1 MQRQQLL
8 NKLKSPIWFR
18 LFMLTSLPAA
28 LFSGVRVLEVDE
40 HASSIGIRYS
50 WFSKNPFKSI
60 YFACLAMAAEL
71 ASGALA
77 LVHTTDKQ
85 PIVSMLVFNVQA
97 SFHKKAVGKIIFKC
111 VDGDKIRNAVEKAIA
126 TGEGVTCEALS
137 QGFDEEGNCV
147 AEFRITWT
155 FKQKQKKG

>member
-1 MQRQQLL
+1 MQRHLLL

-28 LFSGVRVLEVDE
+28 LFSGIAIDEVDE
-40 HASSIGIRYS
+40 RGSSVSVRYS

-60 YFACLAMAAEL
+60 YFACLAMAAEM
-71 ASGALA
+71 ASGVLA
-77 LVHTTDKQ
+77 LVHTTDKR
-85 PIVSMLVFNVQA
+85 PTVSMLVFTMQA
-97 SFHKKAVGKIIFKC
+97 SFHKKAVGKIVFKC
-111 VDGDKIRNAVEKAIA
+111 NEGEKIRLAVEQAIA

-137 QGFDEEGNCV
+137 QGYDEHKNLV

>member
-1 MQRQQLL
+1 
-8 NKLKSPIWFR
+8 
-18 LFMLTSLPAA
+18 MLTSLPAA

-71 ASGALA
+71 ASGVLA
-77 LVHTTDKQ
+77 LVHTTDKH
-85 PIVSMLVFNVQA
+85 PTVSMLVFNMQA
-97 SFHKKAVGKIIFKC
+97 SFQKKAVGKIIFKC
-111 VDGDKIRNAVEKAIA
+111 ADGDKIRLAVEQAIA

>member
-1 MQRQQLL
+1 
-8 NKLKSPIWFR
+8 
-18 LFMLTSLPAA
+18 MLTSLPAA

-71 ASGALA
+71 ASGVLA

-111 VDGDKIRNAVEKAIA
+111 ADGDKISNAVEKAIA